1 MANLK
6 SARKRAKTSSIRYAR
21 NAAYK
26 SKMRTAI
33 RHFETAL
40 QEENKE
46 QAREKLQDVIKITD
60 KLASKGIIHKN
71 TAARKKS
78 RLSRKLKQISS

>member
-33 RHFETAL
+33 RHFETAP
-40 QEENKE
+40 
-46 QAREKLQDVIKITD
+46 R
-60 KLASKGIIHKN
+60 
-71 TAARKKS
+71 RK
-78 RLSRKLKQISS
+78 